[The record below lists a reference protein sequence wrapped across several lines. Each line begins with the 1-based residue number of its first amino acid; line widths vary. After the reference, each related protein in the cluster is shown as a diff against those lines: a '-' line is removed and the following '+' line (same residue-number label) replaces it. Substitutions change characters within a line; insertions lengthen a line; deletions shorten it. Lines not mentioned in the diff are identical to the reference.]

1 MATKRRT
8 KPEFDTSEKY
18 MAVHDLYPLGTGNRS
33 GDHGKFY
40 FEGKGKSKV
49 MMEDFGTNKKAALR
63 EIEAVKNMPGH
74 EKTNP
79 RLVAYMKKQKTNAC
93 KKKTATKRGKK

>member
-1 MATKRRT
+1 MTTK
-8 KPEFDTSEKY
+8 KPEFNTSKKY
-18 MAVHDLYPLGTGNRS
+18 VEVHDLHPIGGGKRT

-40 FEGKGKSKV
+40 FEGTGKKKV

-63 EIEAVKNMPGH
+63 EIEAVKKMPGY

-79 RLVAYMKKQKTNAC
+79 RLEEYYKKQKTNKC
-93 KKKTATKRGKK
+93 KKKTGKKGGRK